1 MGAGAS
7 RKAAVASLKDKK
19 ITVAML
25 TFDEIDTDKNGKLSC
40 EEISEALAKHFKEGI
55 SKDSIAS
62 VVAAFDTDGDDQLDR
77 QEFDAVLHELNQKAA
92 GSQADLEDAAA
103 EKAAAEKKEAAADVK
118 LEILLAQAMEQGLV
132 DAAACE
138 GMRKHVRS
146 GHFTTEHYK
155 QMWSSRLLS
164 ADNWSAHLLATSSNG
179 LHGRIRWQG
188 DENERERVG
197 MKAADAEK
205 VWKRKT
211 ARKAAEEK
219 VAEVRRRRPSYQHSE
234 KEQKEKEVELIAA
247 QLTKPSYWDE
257 VGTRKPNASALKAAL
272 ADTVLVDAA
281 WLARLADAGGVLPR
295 CQDLPP
301 GARVTLEEMEEWK
314 HEYAVGVL
322 VISYPWW
329 ALPHS
334 ALRNRYVRLYRP
346 RCICTWLTPC
356 RPGAQARC

>member
-132 DAAACE
+132 EADACE
-138 GMRKHVRS
+138 KMRENVRS
-146 GHFTTEHYK
+146 GRFTAEHYT
-155 QMWSSRLLS
+155 QMWSSRLEKAAAAKAEAAAAKAEAAAKVLAAMTPTAQATAEALTIRLLESLAAKEERVSRPTLS
-164 ADNWSAHLLATSSNG
+164 RSERRRSGQRGMSRALLFGVKAFYAQHNALDKSMQD
-179 LHGRIRWQG
+179 IV
-188 DENERERVG
+188 NERLFLFSACE
-197 MKAADAEK
+197 
-205 VWKRKT
+205 
-211 ARKAAEEK
+211 
-219 VAEVRRRRPSYQHSE
+219 
-234 KEQKEKEVELIAA
+234 
-247 QLTKPSYWDE
+247 LTKSTGLSLAETLALE
-257 VGTRKPNASALKAAL
+257 VGEGEGIEE
-272 ADTVLVDAA
+272 LVGDATCFFSYS
-281 WLARLADAGGVLPR
+281 WTGTTLR
-295 CQDLPP
+295 DL
-301 GARVTLEEMEEWK
+301 L
-314 HEYAVGVL
+314 HAVE
-322 VISYPWW
+322 
-329 ALPHS
+329 
-334 ALRNRYVRLYRP
+334 R
-346 RCICTWLTPC
+346 
-356 RPGAQARC
+356 